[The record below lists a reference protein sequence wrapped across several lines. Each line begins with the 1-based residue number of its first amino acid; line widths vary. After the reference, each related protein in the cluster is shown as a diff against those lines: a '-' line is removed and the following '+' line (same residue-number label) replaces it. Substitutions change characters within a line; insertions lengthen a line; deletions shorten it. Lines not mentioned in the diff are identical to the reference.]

1 MLSGKKSKSAI
12 LRYRTVP
19 PEETS
24 IETTTSWL
32 TDIQRESEEESIDCP
47 DCYDT
52 MIRFYDWDNI
62 RYRCYLLLPN
72 ELLPNCDLILNGFV
86 KGMR

>member
-12 LRYRTVP
+12 LRYRTVAS
-19 PEETS
+19 EETS
-24 IETTTSWL
+24 VEAKISWL

-52 MIRFYDWDNI
+52 MIRFYDWDII
-62 RYRCYLLLPN
+62 RYRC
-72 ELLPNCDLILNGFV
+72 ENCDLILNGFV
-86 KGMR
+86 KDEA

>member
-1 MLSGKKSKSAI
+1 MLSGKKSKSVI

-24 IETTTSWL
+24 IEATISSL

-62 RYRCYLLLPN
+62 RYRC
-72 ELLPNCDLILNGFV
+72 ENCDLILNGFV
-86 KGMR
+86 KDEA